1 MTAPPWAQLLPVFA
15 RQSRPLAPAQP
26 VCLPSRGQWL
36 VAPLV
41 RALRV
46 PSHFGLLA
54 ASLSFV
60 AEPTS
65 FAAQPKAPAAA
76 RTLAGWGP
84 PLPPLD
90 VSAWRSQTW
99 FSARVARPTPHC
111 APLQPD
117 PRS

>member
-1 MTAPPWAQLLPVFA
+1 AVGAASADFCEIESAACSCTAVLSPFA
-15 RQSRPLAPAQP
+15 GAVA
-26 VCLPSRGQWL
+26 RG
-36 VAPLV
+36 V

-54 ASLSFV
+54 AYLSFV

-76 RTLAGWGP
+76 RTLAGWRP
-84 PLPPLD
+84 PLPPRD